1 MDRHAVNQRG
11 PLARV
16 KFGVELRQALDGFD
30 ETLQLPAPDH
40 DLLDPI
46 RQLITPALGFFV
58 PADQRFV
65 SLVVLGLVLSHPCV
79 LGNQVVDRLGVDA
92 QLLVQNPALLLQ
104 LRGVAQPIL
113 DGRELRD
120 VKLPVR
126 AQLVHQPDERG
137 LHLILGQVRRLA
149 AGLVFELGI
158 ALPDHSAVLVVA
170 VPDLRA
176 VPAAAPPAA
185 NLPGKKGRSAV
196 LWIFS

>member
-16 KFGVELRQALDGFD
+16 KFGV
-30 ETLQLPAPDH
+30 
-40 DLLDPI
+40 
-46 RQLITPALGFFV
+46 
-58 PADQRFV
+58 
-65 SLVVLGLVLSHPCV
+65 
-79 LGNQVVDRLGVDA
+79 
-92 QLLVQNPALLLQ
+92 
-104 LRGVAQPIL
+104 
-113 DGRELRD
+113 ELRD